1 MSDDEGGIDDLDAI
15 ELDGEI
21 EEEDEINIK
30 NLSDNDSDVESVDD
44 DDEEPAPKVV
54 VKRVRTDPVIQ
65 NANKTVDI
73 IVVPTEDRITSDHLQ
88 LPEVARLISIRAA
101 HIDAFGAGTLDVKGL
116 TSSEA
121 IARLEI
127 TDRIMPLLVRR
138 EIGVT
143 ENGSILVE
151 LWDPNTMVHPIF

>member
-1 MSDDEGGIDDLDAI
+1 MSDDEGGIEDLDD
-15 ELDGEI
+15 LDGEI
-21 EEEDEINIK
+21 EEDEEINIK
-30 NLSDNDSDVESVDD
+30 NLSDNDSDVESVEDD
-44 DDEEPAPKVV
+44 EEEPAPKIV
-54 VKRVRTDPVIQ
+54 VKKVRTDPVIQ

-73 IVVPTEDRITSDHLQ
+73 IVIPPDERITSDHLQ
-88 LPEVARLISIRAA
+88 LPEIARLISIRAA
-101 HIDAFGAGTLDVKGL
+101 HIDAFGAGSLDVKGL

-127 TDRIMPLLVRR
+127 TDRIMPLMVRR

-143 ENGSILVE
+143 ENGSTMVE

>member
-1 MSDDEGGIDDLDAI
+1 MSDDEGGIEDLDD
-15 ELDGEI
+15 LDGEI
-21 EEEDEINIK
+21 EEDEEINIK
-30 NLSDNDSDVESVDD
+30 NLSDNDSDVESVEDD
-44 DDEEPAPKVV
+44 EEEPAPKIV
-54 VKRVRTDPVIQ
+54 VKKVRTDPVIQ

-73 IVVPTEDRITSDHLQ
+73 IVVAPDERITSDHLQ
-88 LPEVARLISIRAA
+88 LPEIARLISIRAA
-101 HIDAFGAGTLDVKGL
+101 HIDSFGAGSLDVKGL

-138 EIGVT
+138 EIGVA
-143 ENGSILVE
+143 ENGSTMVE